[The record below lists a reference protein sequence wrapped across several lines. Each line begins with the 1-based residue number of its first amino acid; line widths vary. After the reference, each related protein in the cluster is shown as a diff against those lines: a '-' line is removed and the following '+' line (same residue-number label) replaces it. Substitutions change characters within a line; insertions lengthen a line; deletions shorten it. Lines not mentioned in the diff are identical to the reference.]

1 MHNHNCCKLNC
12 LGIKDHSIHLKLNS
26 VTSRE
31 TRTSTQECPKGD
43 LSCAI
48 HLKYF
53 QLGGEEL
60 DAIENLSCKSTL
72 SVLTRI
78 SLTL

>member
-1 MHNHNCCKLNC
+1 M
-12 LGIKDHSIHLKLNS
+12 
-26 VTSRE
+26 
-31 TRTSTQECPKGD
+31 TQGN

-48 HLKYF
+48 HLKYL

-72 SVLTRI
+72 SVLTMQNLIDI
-78 SLTL
+78 SWSVTAQLNTMGIKNTFTITSQKTSETKLYI